1 MAGNNQQKKATE
13 KTSEDG
19 AMKRLGKFLKESYTE
34 TRFKTTWPTK
44 DELKHLTAVVLM
56 AVILSGLYF
65 GGLDAIYGV
74 IIRKI
79 AHL

>member
-1 MAGNNQQKKATE
+1 MAVNNQKAQD
-13 KTSEDG
+13 KNREDG
-19 AMKRLGKFLKESYTE
+19 VMKRFGRFLKESYTE

-44 DELKHLTAVVLM
+44 QELKHLTAVVLM
-56 AVILSGLYF
+56 AVILSGIYF

>member
-1 MAGNNQQKKATE
+1 MAVNNQKAQD
-13 KTSEDG
+13 KNREDG
-19 AMKRLGKFLKESYTE
+19 VMKRLGRFLKESYTE

-44 DELKHLTAVVLM
+44 QELKHLTAVVLV

-74 IIRKI
+74 IIRKV

>member
-1 MAGNNQQKKATE
+1 MAVNNQKAQD
-13 KTSEDG
+13 KNREDG
-19 AMKRLGKFLKESYTE
+19 VMKRFSRFLKESYTE

-44 DELKHLTAVVLM
+44 QELKHLTAVVLM